1 MKSLSDNIKSEK
13 QWLRALFML
22 LFCLIYEIAKIL
34 IFFTA
39 VLQFLFAI
47 IGGKANDQLQRFGSS
62 MAQYAHQIVRY
73 LTYVDD
79 KRPFPFSDWP
89 EPEGV
94 DSEEIES
101 EVIDNQ
107 TPEVDEVAAELTDQE
122 VEAAEEESG
131 HEEPPSNGN
140 EKNKDEGPDA

>member
-94 DSEEIES
+94 DSE
-101 EVIDNQ
+101 VIDNQ
-107 TPEVDEVAAELTDQE
+107 TPEVDEAAAELTDQE